1 MFRVP
6 GIYVYRYILDTL
18 LALLQALASNQL
30 RRNGSEVHVQ
40 KKKMNKI
47 GTRTCQFENL
57 WNN

>member
-40 KKKMNKI
+40 KKNMNKI

-57 WNN
+57 